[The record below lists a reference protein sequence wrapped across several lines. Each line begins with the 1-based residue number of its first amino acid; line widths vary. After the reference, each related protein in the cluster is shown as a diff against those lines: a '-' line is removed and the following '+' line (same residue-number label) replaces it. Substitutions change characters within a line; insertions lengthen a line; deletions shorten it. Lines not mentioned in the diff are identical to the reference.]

1 MSEPEILSAPCAA
14 PAETDDIHARAFL
27 PLAVLSGAAFVGLT
41 AAVCLFAVFGQTFAE
56 RMSTR
61 VGDIEA
67 ARARSLYEA
76 GLVENAIAAYRKALE
91 MKFDDPNQRRWAMRR
106 FGELLLNEKRAE
118 DAVPVLKACLTAFPD
133 DLPAHELYCRALEQ
147 TGRAGDLVDAAKAMF
162 SVAADNRGS
171 QSTAKFYLGCAWEKL
186 AKPDAAL
193 QAWTEGQALD
203 PKGRCAY
210 RAASLLNARGNR
222 KEALDMLAGIP
233 ADTTGGEADA
243 VRTLRAEIEA
253 DQPDRGGKPAQP
265 APAGG

>member
-1 MSEPEILSAPCAA
+1 MSEPETLSAPCAA
-14 PAETDDIHARAFL
+14 SADADDIHARALL
-27 PLAVLSGAAFVGLT
+27 PLAILSGAAFVGLT
-41 AAVCLFAVFGQTFAE
+41 VAVCLFALFGQTFAE
-56 RMSTR
+56 RMSTQ

-106 FGELLLNEKRAE
+106 FGEMLLNEKRAE
-118 DAVPVLKACLTAFPD
+118 DAVPVLKACLAAFPD

-147 TGRAGDLVDAAKAMF
+147 TGHAGDLVDAARAM
-162 SVAADNRGS
+162 SAAAADNRGS
-171 QSTAKFYLGCAWEKL
+171 QSTAKFYLGCAWERL

-193 QAWTEGQALD
+193 QAWTEGQSLD

-210 RAASLLNARGNR
+210 RAASLLNARGDR
-222 KEALDMLAGIP
+222 KDALDMLSGIP
-233 ADTTGGEADA
+233 ADMTGGEADA
-243 VRTLRAEIEA
+243 ARALRGEIEA
-253 DQPDRGGKPAQP
+253 ALQETGAKPAQQ